1 MSIELSI
8 PAFWHRSSNFGDQL
22 TPYLI
27 EKITGRRVVYVPQPN
42 TFQERTDPVLMV
54 TGSILSSFVHCA
66 VVWGNGYAWS
76 HEEVHQPLAI
86 AAVRGPYTRKKLIDK
101 GIDCPEVYG
110 DPALLL
116 PFLYDPCC
124 KPQFE
129 LGIIPHM
136 IDIDQAYHQYAD
148 QISRNN
154 ALIIDLTWPIE
165 KVIDSICMCKRT
177 ISSSLHGLIVSHAY
191 GIPSKWV
198 KLSNKVIG
206 DDFKFHDY
214 LKSVGMHTHTFMDMR
229 EKTDLSCIMDLITDY
244 KIRIDLKKLYDSCP
258 VLNLKK

>member
-1 MSIELSI
+1 MDIQLSI
-8 PAFWHRSSNFGDQL
+8 PAYWHRSSNFGDQL

-27 EKITGRRVVYVPQPN
+27 EKITGRPVVYVPQPN
-42 TFQERTDPVLMV
+42 TFEEKTDPVLMV
-54 TGSILSSFVHCA
+54 TGSILSSYVHCG
-66 VVWGNGYAWS
+66 VIWGNGYAWS
-76 HEEVHQPLAI
+76 NEDVHKPLEI

-116 PFLYDPCC
+116 PFLYDQGQ
-124 KPQFE
+124 KPQHE

-136 IDIDQAYHQYAD
+136 IDHAEVSSQYGDQLQKM
-148 QISRNN
+148 N
-154 ALIIDLTWPIE
+154 AIIIDLTWPIE
-165 KVIDSICMCKRT
+165 KVIDHILMCKKT

-198 KLSNKVIG
+198 KFSDKVIG

-214 LKSVGMHTHTFMDMR
+214 LKSVGMHMHGSLDMR
-229 EKTDLSCIMDLITDY
+229 SKTDLNSIMGLITEY
-244 KIRIDLKKLYDSCP
+244 KTRIDLRKLYDSCP
-258 VLNLKK
+258 VLHLRK